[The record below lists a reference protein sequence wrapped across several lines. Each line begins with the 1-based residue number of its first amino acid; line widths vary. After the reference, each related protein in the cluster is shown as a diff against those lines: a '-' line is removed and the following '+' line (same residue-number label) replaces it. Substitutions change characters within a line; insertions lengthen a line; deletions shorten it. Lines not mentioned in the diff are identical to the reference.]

1 MNSKN
6 NRTFKQECKII
17 NLAIEYI
24 GYTGDITYAVITDLT
39 EEELNS
45 KYKEELAGYRPF
57 IILSRAMGL
66 VIREQQRNEEKYK
79 KRTAR
84 HTVDYEAVF
93 HLLSV
98 DDEQT
103 RRDIEL
109 YEATRKEMIM
119 EAGRK
124 AMMSLTPLQRRYII
138 RFYIDGAE
146 LKEIA
151 NETGTRQDTVWENL
165 EAARRKFRKAL
176 DALEVA

>member
-1 MNSKN
+1 MQNPKCNKSATKRVKEPPFIPGS
-6 NRTFKQECKII
+6 NRTFVFHFP
-17 NLAIEYI
+17 AAY
-24 GYTGDITYAVITDLT
+24 
-39 EEELNS
+39 
-45 KYKEELAGYRPF
+45 
-57 IILSRAMGL
+57 
-66 VIREQQRNEEKYK
+66 
-79 KRTAR
+79 
-84 HTVDYEAVF
+84 TVDYEAVF